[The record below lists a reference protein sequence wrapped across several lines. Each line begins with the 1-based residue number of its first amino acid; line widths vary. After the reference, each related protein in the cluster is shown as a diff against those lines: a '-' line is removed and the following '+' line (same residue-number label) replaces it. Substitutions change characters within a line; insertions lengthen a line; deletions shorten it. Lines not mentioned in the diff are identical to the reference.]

1 MNASNFALL
10 HVSYPTHALCSNSRY
25 LIIVFIGAYLS
36 RVPHKDDLKLPKH
49 KLYVAIFITTGVV
62 LFNLVK
68 LLSGNDS
75 SIETQEG
82 EWKGYI
88 LIFVSMLAE
97 AMFCDNQAYCKAVYK
112 PTANQFFKSA
122 NFCSFIFSIMGSLI
136 TGTLFPGIQFIL
148 HHPQCLK

>member
-25 LIIVFIGAYLS
+25 LIIVFIGTYLS

-49 KLYVAIFITTGVV
+49 KLYVALFITTGVV

-68 LLSGNDS
+68 LLSGDNASNNEKED
-75 SIETQEG
+75 
-82 EWKGYI
+82 EWKGFG

-97 AMFCDNQAYCKAVYK
+97 AMFCDSQAYCKAAYK
-112 PTANQFFKSA
+112 PSANHFFKSA
-122 NFCSFIFSIMGSLI
+122 NFCSFLFSITGSLI
-136 TGTLFPGIQFIL
+136 TGTLFPGIQFVL
-148 HHPQCLK
+148 